1 MICASCHGLDLR
13 GDGGRVPALL
23 GVSERMGPLETYRVI
38 RDGRG
43 HMPGF
48 AGVAPWYGLAA
59 LTWFVRTADVDDV
72 PSSWTSRPG
81 EKQLVHAGYQSLT
94 DLDGLPG
101 SKPPWGTLTAI
112 DLAKGR
118 IAWQRPLGDYREVLE
133 RGRDGLGA
141 ENYGGPVVTAGGVV
155 FVAATPDA
163 RLRAFDKETGVLL
176 WEGTLPTAGFATPA
190 TYEADG
196 RQFVVVAAGGGK
208 LRAPA
213 GADYVAFALP
223 ESR

>member
-1 MICASCHGLDLR
+1 MRLGHAFDAPSVEGTILWPGTDGGAEWGGAAWDAETGLLIVNANQVPSILEMIEAPRDLSFFTSPAGGYVMICSSCHGLDLL

-23 GVSERMGPLETYRVI
+23 GLSERMGLLETYRVI

-59 LTWFVRTADVDDV
+59 LTWFVRTADVGDV
-72 PSSWTSRPG
+72 PSSWASRPG

-118 IAWQRPLGDYREVLE
+118 IAW
-133 RGRDGLGA
+133 
-141 ENYGGPVVTAGGVV
+141 
-155 FVAATPDA
+155 
-163 RLRAFDKETGVLL
+163 
-176 WEGTLPTAGFATPA
+176 
-190 TYEADG
+190 
-196 RQFVVVAAGGGK
+196 
-208 LRAPA
+208 
-213 GADYVAFALP
+213 
-223 ESR
+223 